1 MARYTPII
9 IISARSSE
17 VQRILG
23 LEIGADDYLAKP
35 FSVLEL
41 VARVKALLRRV
52 EALAQNARLES
63 GSLSIDGLAMDPV
76 ARDARLHGARLD
88 LTPREFDLL
97 YFFARQPGKVF
108 SRMDLLNAVWGYQ
121 HEGYEHTV
129 NTHINRLRAKIE
141 ADPAQPARI
150 LTVWGAATSSPKRA
164 RAHDHET
171 APDTDPAP
179 VPGLCRAAA
188 GVQRHLGLDAAA
200 RQPHA
205 RAGSGAGPV
214 ARRGRKHC
222 ARRPADRRQRPHAR
236 RRAQLLQPA
245 HAGQPQRGGL
255 PAGRRRPHCRPCRP
269 DGRVRRERVDLAP
282 VHRLLEGGTLPILG
296 DDPRSTEGRKVF
308 SAAPLRVNGKE
319 VGFIYVVLQGEA
331 HDQLVAQG
339 SANSVLSTALWSI
352 GLVALL
358 CLVAGLVAFAL
369 ITRPLRRLTE
379 EVAGFDIHGT
389 PGPAGPQPGAAQ
401 DSRDEIAVLDAAY
414 RRMVARIGEQWRAL
428 TRQDQERR
436 ELIANVSH
444 DLRTPLSSLHGYLE
458 TLLLRDAVLDTTER
472 RRYLG
477 IALAQ
482 SQKVGELAQSLF
494 ELARL
499 EYGFV
504 QPEPEPFSMPDLVQ
518 DVFQKFELRAEA
530 RQVALRADFPARLP
544 VVQADLGMIE
554 RVLGNLLDNALR
566 HTPKAAASRWRWR
579 RRATP
584 SKSPWPTPAPASR
597 PICAKACSSGPS
609 PWAARRGGGLGLR
622 IVHRMLE
629 LHGCRIELV
638 DPPGQGRASGS
649 CCLRP
654 RRQRAPAP
662 GRARAD
668 ADRGLTLC
676 TARPRR
682 RGMHKIVNS
691 FRGPTPCQRLHLPFI
706 ACPHGCRCA
715 TPRSA

>member
-1 MARYTPII
+1 M
-9 IISARSSE
+9 
-17 VQRILG
+17 
-23 LEIGADDYLAKP
+23 
-35 FSVLEL
+35 
-41 VARVKALLRRV
+41 
-52 EALAQNARLES
+52 
-63 GSLSIDGLAMDPV
+63 
-76 ARDARLHGARLD
+76 
-88 LTPREFDLL
+88 
-97 YFFARQPGKVF
+97 
-108 SRMDLLNAVWGYQ
+108 
-121 HEGYEHTV
+121 
-129 NTHINRLRAKIE
+129 
-141 ADPAQPARI
+141 
-150 LTVWGAATSSPKRA
+150 
-164 RAHDHET
+164 
-171 APDTDPAP
+171 
-179 VPGLCRAAA
+179 
-188 GVQRHLGLDAAA
+188 
-200 RQPHA
+200 
-205 RAGSGAGPV
+205 
-214 ARRGRKHC
+214 
-222 ARRPADRRQRPHAR
+222 
-236 RRAQLLQPA
+236 
-245 HAGQPQRGGL
+245 
-255 PAGRRRPHCRPCRP
+255 
-269 DGRVRRERVDLAP
+269 RRERVDLAP

-458 TLLLRDAVLDTTER
+458 TLLLKDAVLDTTER

-566 HTPKAAASRWRWR
+566 HTPEGGSIQVALAAAGNAVEVTVADTGPGIPADLREGLFERPFTVGGAAAAAAWACASSTACWSCTAAASSWW
-579 RRATP
+579 T
-584 SKSPWPTPAPASR
+584 
-597 PICAKACSSGPS
+597 
-609 PWAARRGGGLGLR
+609 RRGR
-622 IVHRMLE
+622 
-629 LHGCRIELV
+629 
-638 DPPGQGRASGS
+638 GRASGS